1 MYTDAE
7 PAATPQTAVPQDNL
21 LIFLH
26 IPKTAGTTLGLI
38 LRNQYLP
45 HATLRTDGYSQVA
58 GLTPQQRRD
67 MRLLLGHFPFG
78 GHQYFPQPATYITLL
93 RDPVERILSRYCHVL
108 RDLQGGNPSHHPWPW
123 EKQDLALSDYLQLG
137 FGERDNWQTR
147 MLAGAAATSAAS
159 DACDRE
165 IFEQAKR
172 NLTTRFA
179 VAGLTERFEESVVM
193 LQRRFG
199 WGLPYHVKENVGAN
213 RFDRTHVPDEVMEVI
228 QRQTRWD
235 RELYAFAARF
245 EEQCAQE
252 GAGFSDAVRR
262 LRQTNARCQRMSALA
277 RQWPLRAL
285 KQRLPLAQ
293 RIRLAVAVR
302 SAAGGSAF
310 RAR

>member
-1 MYTDAE
+1 MDTDAE
-7 PAATPQTAVPQDNL
+7 PAAAPQDDL

-67 MRLLLGHFPFG
+67 MRLLLGHLPFG
-78 GHQYFPQPATYITLL
+78 GHQYFSQPATYITLL

-108 RDLQGGNPSHHPWPW
+108 RDLQGGDPSHHPWPW
-123 EKQDLALSDYLQLG
+123 ETRDLPLSDYLRLG
-137 FGERDNWQTR
+137 FGEKDNWQTR
-147 MLAGAAATSAAS
+147 MLAGAAATSADS
-159 DACDRE
+159 DACDRD

-199 WGLPYHVKENVGAN
+199 WDLSYYVKENVGAN
-213 RFDRTHVPDEVMEVI
+213 RFDRTHVPEDVMEVI

-235 RELYAFAARF
+235 RELYAFAAARF
-245 EEQCAQE
+245 EEQCARE
-252 GAGFSDAVRR
+252 GAGFSDAVRQ
-262 LRQTNARCQRMSALA
+262 LRQTNARCRRMSALA
-277 RQWPLRAL
+277 RQWPLRVL
-285 KQRLPLAQ
+285 KRRLPLAQ
-293 RIRLAVAVR
+293 RIRLGAAVR
-302 SAAGGSAF
+302 SAVSGLTF
-310 RAR
+310 KVR